1 MLVKSSAD
9 TPPTA
14 RSAAVHQRLVAALSA
29 RHPLLAGEGFE
40 HHLFRVGDTV
50 LKVYR
55 WFRAAGLSLEA
66 ELELREEQRVLHQVY
81 APRLAASV
89 VALDV
94 RGDPCPPRS
103 AQACCYALSMRL
115 AEEIPADVWRHLE
128 ASAWSRR
135 AGAALADCHRCAP
148 RVVVA
153 SPDPAG
159 VLEQLLVDAA
169 RLHDG
174 ERRRFPVARPLGD
187 LVRARAGRLAR
198 RARAAARRQVVASHG
213 DMNTGNLVVCAGDVQ
228 FIDPGLAM
236 PAGVG
241 LDVPVPFDAGWDVA
255 LLGQS
260 IALFGG
266 RQAARW
272 FVGAYAAAAGI
283 GRNLLGEDLLYWRA
297 LALVLTLGAT
307 MRYSAEILDPGRPF
321 APRQRP
327 GFRLE
332 TYVRWLVS
340 SLQAVLEASDTDA
353 TANWTGW
360 PADPPTGAR
369 YMEE

>member
-1 MLVKSSAD
+1 MLVKSSAEA
-9 TPPTA
+9 PPAA
-14 RSAAVHQRLVAALSA
+14 RSAAVHQRLVAALSE

-40 HHLFRVGDTV
+40 HHLFRVGDRV

-55 WFRAAGLSLEA
+55 WFRAADLALEA
-66 ELELREEQRVLHQVY
+66 ERELREAQRALHDVY

-94 RGDPCPPRS
+94 RGDSCPPGS
-103 AQACCYALSMRL
+103 ARASCYALSMRL
-115 AEEIPADVWRHLE
+115 AGEIPADVWRHLE

-135 AGAALADCHRCAP
+135 AGAALADCHRRAP
-148 RVVVA
+148 RVAVA

-159 VLEQLLVDAA
+159 ALERLLVDAA
-169 RLHDG
+169 RIHDG
-174 ERRRFPVARPLGD
+174 ERRRFPVERPLGD

-198 RARAAARRQVVASHG
+198 RARAAARRQAVACHG
-213 DMNTGNLVVCAGDVQ
+213 DMNTGNLVVWAGDVQ

-241 LDVPVPFDAGWDVA
+241 LEVAIPFDAGWDVA

-272 FVGAYAAAAGI
+272 FVGAYAGAAGV

-321 APRQRP
+321 APRRRP

-340 SLQAVLEASDTDA
+340 SLETVLEASDSDA

-369 YMEE
+369 YTEE